1 MVHAKGCPPL
11 CTPKTIFTER
21 LGNNRWLQY
30 YCTKAQLIL
39 IVLSRA
45 TSLVFNGNNITS
57 RVSLTMKMCQI
68 LSASATLS
76 FRIGLTFCVFQGGNS
91 KSEANVRRRRSA
103 SCVRREHL
111 QKNPACP
118 HIVAQALCSAI
129 VRISSFVL
137 ALFLPLFVKIYLRK
151 KLLVFSKLIISTTT
165 AHIETATKFYTVVK
179 VKLAGFQW

>member
-1 MVHAKGCPPL
+1 M
-11 CTPKTIFTER
+11 R
-21 LGNNRWLQY
+21 Y

-91 KSEANVRRRRSA
+91 KSEAKARKTRGKREKTAKRELRAKGA
-103 SCVRREHL
+103 SPKKTPL
-111 QKNPACP
+111 
-118 HIVAQALCSAI
+118 
-129 VRISSFVL
+129 VRISSLKHCVL
-137 ALFLPLFVKIYLRK
+137 QLYASRVSCLRYFCLCSSKYIYAKNYLCS
-151 KLLVFSKLIISTTT
+151 VS
-165 AHIETATKFYTVVK
+165 
-179 VKLAGFQW
+179 